1 MCVSEKEQQY
11 LCVNRLD
18 KVYQLH
24 ICALNRLEYIDQ
36 ILYETSLT
44 SGHIHKSSMHTH
56 THMHGNTWV
65 HICILKKINKCFDV
79 G

>member
-56 THMHGNTWV
+56 THAWEYMGTYMHSQ
-65 HICILKKINKCFDV
+65 KDQ
-79 G
+79 